1 MQVLNTVNS
10 QPLCQP
16 LAKQLNQSSRHDNSE
31 KKSRLLGRV
40 IKKFFAL
47 FARSKQRR
55 QLAQLSD
62 QLLKDIGLERTAA
75 LKESRKWFWQA

>member
-1 MQVLNTVNS
+1 MHSPAVVNS
-10 QPLCQP
+10 SELKQPAIESSHQP
-16 LAKQLNQSSRHDNSE
+16 VVKGLFDT
-31 KKSRLLGRV
+31 
-40 IKKFFAL
+40 IKL
-47 FARSKQRR
+47 WFARAQQRR